1 MSYINLYIDKEKTAS
16 IQTYITNDVY
26 PIVLFENRNIS
37 SIIIE
42 LKTDSTDINKDNY
55 IVTLYSNNFSINL
68 DRSTYINNNIHAPE
82 DITVHP
88 LYTIINFHH
97 GNFYKGIV
105 RLTQKNNVVNKKID
119 LSSSELLTNFVDT
132 DADNCSNLLQTC
144 NRKIQQRETGLYLYK
159 AMNKSCNNTVDACK
173 NENIELKKAIN
184 SKNEENKKLNTS
196 QSIQKT
202 IIIVGVLIILV
213 LLGLCIYLYFYKH

>member
-68 DRSTYINNNIHAPE
+68 DRSTYINNNIHADE
-82 DITVHP
+82 YITIHP
-88 LYTIINFHH
+88 LYTIINFHNA
-97 GNFYKGIV
+97 NFYKGIV
-105 RLTQKNNVVNKKID
+105 RLAQKNDVVNQKID
-119 LSSSELLTNFVDT
+119 SSSNELPTNFVDT
-132 DADNCSNLLQTC
+132 DADNCSDLLQTC
-144 NRKIQQRETGLYLYK
+144 NRKIQQRETGLYMYK
-159 AMNKSCNNTVDACK
+159 AMNKSCHNTVDACK
-173 NENIELKKAIN
+173 KENIELKKEIN